1 MATPPFQLLVI
12 NRAAFFEVFVGADGR
27 TDTAS
32 LMKFITHM
40 QKVPNKK
47 WLQNKVDARK
57 SWQAFKKSVLHDFL
71 EGEEMTLLTGDDG
84 NYYTVQDRTEPY
96 GDYAETEFQWYG
108 VFSDSELVK
117 QHIQS

>member
-1 MATPPFQLLVI
+1 M
-12 NRAAFFEVFVGADGR
+12 GADGR

-57 SWQAFKKSVLHDFL
+57 SWQAFKKSVLHDCSL
-71 EGEEMTLLTGDDG
+71 EKRM
-84 NYYTVQDRTEPY
+84 RTSKIIRMSIY
-96 GDYAETEFQWYG
+96 SFINGFKA
-108 VFSDSELVK
+108 LVK
-117 QHIQS
+117 GGGVSLVGFISSITDTHVHTHSISSWNHI

>member
-1 MATPPFQLLVI
+1 MNTDTDVPELTLWLLHTFQLLVI

-57 SWQAFKKSVLHDFL
+57 SWQAFKKSVLHDCSL
-71 EGEEMTLLTGDDG
+71 EKRM
-84 NYYTVQDRTEPY
+84 RTSKIIR
-96 GDYAETEFQWYG
+96 
-108 VFSDSELVK
+108 VFIYSLVLVLK
-117 QHIQS
+117 RFIKAGCTW